1 MERAEL
7 SIADQERFSD
17 WPPHQP
23 DVPGG
28 RRLLRARPTPR
39 DLLPAAPD
47 GVPDGSPVGDGS
59 GLSGV
64 AHVQRVHRVRAEEV
78 VRAHDGATN
87 VQKAQRAGL
96 CMTNSSRWKIAQGLK
111 RGATLRGVALD
122 HTERHTH
129 IQQMQEHLKHNSN
142 SNTVRDLFKLN
153 VQLFRGVDRI
163 DHFCVSS
170 SIDN

>member
-111 RGATLRGVALD
+111 RGATLRGRSAGPHRET
-122 HTERHTH
+122 HTYTADARTSQT
-129 IQQMQEHLKHNSN
+129 QQQQQHCKRL
-142 SNTVRDLFKLN
+142 
-153 VQLFRGVDRI
+153 I
-163 DHFCVSS
+163 
-170 SIDN
+170 